1 MKYFKVPAN
10 LDGRAVIKKGLYCG
24 KIQRFLIKNELYTAK
39 ELEKYGMAEQKWG
52 LFRLIFRKA
61 ACTGFLARVLKWM
74 RLNNHEETFNCPRA
88 CIPALAAG
96 RRVA

>member
-39 ELEKYGMAEQKWG
+39 ELEKYGMTETVFIPVDIPKS
-52 LFRLIFRKA
+52 RIFWNF
-61 ACTGFLARVLKWM
+61 GARFEMK
-74 RLNNHEETFNCPRA
+74 EA
-88 CIPALAAG
+88 
-96 RRVA
+96 